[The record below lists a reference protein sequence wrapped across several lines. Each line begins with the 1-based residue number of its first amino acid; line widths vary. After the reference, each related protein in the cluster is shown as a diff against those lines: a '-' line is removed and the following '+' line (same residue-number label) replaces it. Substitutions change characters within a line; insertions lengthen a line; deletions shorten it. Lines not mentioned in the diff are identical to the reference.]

1 MKSNMKTSDNI
12 HGGDATDLRSSRADL
27 LLERLLNL
35 DMCLVVAW
43 MAYAVGTAI
52 DNRAV
57 VLALEVVLAAIVLTA
72 AVMALARMGTA
83 WQLFREEKRSAA
95 LWHIPTIAAAA
106 VLLVLQMFL
115 GVLKP

>member
-1 MKSNMKTSDNI
+1 MMKTSDNI
-12 HGGDATDLRSSRADL
+12 HGGDATDRRSSRADL

>member
-1 MKSNMKTSDNI
+1 MKTSDNI

-57 VLALEVVLAAIVLTA
+57 VLAAIVLTA
-72 AVMALARMGTA
+72 AVMALSRMGTA

-95 LWHIPTIAAAA
+95 LWHIPMIAAAA

>member
-1 MKSNMKTSDNI
+1 MKTSDNI
-12 HGGDATDLRSSRADL
+12 HGGGATDLRSSRADL

-72 AVMALARMGTA
+72 AVMALGRMGTA
-83 WQLFREEKRSAA
+83 WRLFREEKRSAA
-95 LWHIPTIAAAA
+95 LWHIPMIAAAA